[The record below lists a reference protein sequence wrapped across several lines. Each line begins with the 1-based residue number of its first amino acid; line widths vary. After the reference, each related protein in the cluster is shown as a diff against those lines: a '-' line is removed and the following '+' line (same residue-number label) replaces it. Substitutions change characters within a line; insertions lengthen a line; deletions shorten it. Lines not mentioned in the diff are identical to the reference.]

1 MHNFLEANNGSWED
15 EDNEINDSNDEEEEE
30 ENNNLVNL
38 NEISLKREGELKRNQ
53 IIDQLLV

>member
-1 MHNFLEANNGSWED
+1 MHNFLETNNDSWED
-15 EDNEINDSNDEEEEE
+15 EDNEINDSNDEEEE